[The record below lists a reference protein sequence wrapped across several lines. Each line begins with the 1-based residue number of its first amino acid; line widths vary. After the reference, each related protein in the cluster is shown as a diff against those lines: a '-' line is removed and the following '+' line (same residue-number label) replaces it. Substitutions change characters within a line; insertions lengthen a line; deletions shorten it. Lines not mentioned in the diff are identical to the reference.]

1 MDHPPP
7 PPPPHHFS
15 NGPPLN
21 YAPGPQ
27 TMRELL
33 LLACLHI
40 FNQLLTVNF
49 IYNKLSESH
58 ENYLQLLNKTQ
69 EKFKL

>member
-1 MDHPPP
+1 MRELQPRTQ
-7 PPPPHHFS
+7 
-15 NGPPLN
+15 
-21 YAPGPQ
+21 AR
-27 TMRELL
+27 MRELL
-33 LLACLHI
+33 LLACLYI

-58 ENYLQLLNKTQ
+58 ENSLQLLNKTR